1 MVYVWVGNV
10 SILCVPFR
18 LESITVP
25 PTYLAPAKAEV
36 VGRLEWENP
45 VSRKGTRLGKQA
57 DIILAEQVRLAY

>member
-1 MVYVWVGNV
+1 MCGWAMSQFFVFHFDWNALPY
-10 SILCVPFR
+10 FQHK
-18 LESITVP
+18 
-25 PTYLAPAKAEV
+25 YLAPAKAEV